1 MERPAA
7 MPSRPQDFADQV
19 VVVTGAARGIGR
31 AVAEAFARDGA
42 IVHASDIGPI
52 DEASAFA
59 GTHLCDV
66 TDRGSVARMA
76 QAVQQA
82 SGRVD
87 VLVNNAAAVTPVGLI
102 TDLDPQ
108 LWDHAMAVNVTGV
121 FNVTRALLPAMG
133 AGARIINIAST
144 FAHVGAP
151 ARVAYSA
158 TKGAV
163 LAFTRSLALDL
174 APQGIRVAS
183 VSPGA
188 IATDRM
194 VTQFGSVEKA
204 AATMGPLHPV
214 GRLGQPDEVADA
226 ICFLASARA
235 SFITGADLLVD
246 GGYTAR

>member
-1 MERPAA
+1 
-7 MPSRPQDFADQV
+7 MPNRSQDFADQV

-31 AVAEAFARDGA
+31 AVANAFARDGA

-52 DEASAFA
+52 DDASAFA
-59 GTHLCDV
+59 HVHQCDV
-66 TDRGSVARMA
+66 TDRASVARMA
-76 QAVQQA
+76 DAILRT

-87 VLVNNAAAVTPVGLI
+87 VLVNNAAAVTPAAPI
-102 TDLDPQ
+102 TELDPQ
-108 LWDHAMAVNVTGV
+108 QWDHAMAVNVTGV
-121 FNVTRALLPAMG
+121 FNVTRAVLPAMSR
-133 AGARIINIAST
+133 GARIINIAST

-174 APQGIRVAS
+174 AQQGIRVAS

-194 VTQFGSVEKA
+194 VTQFGSVEQA
-204 AATMGPLHPV
+204 TATMGPLHPV

-226 ICFLASARA
+226 ISFLASPRA

>member
-1 MERPAA
+1 
-7 MPSRPQDFADQV
+7 MPNRSQEFADQV

-31 AVAEAFARDGA
+31 AVAQAFARDGA

-52 DEASAFA
+52 EDASAFA
-59 GTHLCDV
+59 HVHLCDV
-66 TDRGSVARMA
+66 TDRASVARMA
-76 QAVQQA
+76 DAVLRT

-87 VLVNNAAAVTPVGLI
+87 VLVNNAAAVTPAAPI
-102 TDLDPQ
+102 TELDPQ
-108 LWDHAMAVNVTGV
+108 HWDHAMAVNVTGV
-121 FNVTRALLPAMG
+121 FNVTRAVLPAMSR
-133 AGARIINIAST
+133 GARIINIAST

-174 APQGIRVAS
+174 AQQGIRVAS

-194 VTQFGSVEKA
+194 VTQFGSVEQA
-204 AATMGPLHPV
+204 TATMGPLHPV

-226 ICFLASARA
+226 ISFLASPRA